1 MGDGARDPTH
11 LVKGSRVKVGAS
23 GGPWHGGDSANGGGV
38 ECLDVT
44 SRHCMYLL
52 KIFDISCTHIICVL
66 CVLYLCH
73 ILYP

>member
-1 MGDGARDPTH
+1 MTPLGCGHPVH
-11 LVKGSRVKVGAS
+11 LDEYGSRVKVGAS

-52 KIFDISCTHIICVL
+52 KIFDVSRVL
-66 CVLYLCH
+66 CVH
-73 ILYP
+73 I